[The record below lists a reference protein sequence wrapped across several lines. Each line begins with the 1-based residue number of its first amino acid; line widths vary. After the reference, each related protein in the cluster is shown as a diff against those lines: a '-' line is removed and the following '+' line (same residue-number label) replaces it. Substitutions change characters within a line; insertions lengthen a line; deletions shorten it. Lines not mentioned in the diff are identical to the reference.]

1 MKSNILHRQTA
12 HDYPLAVRGEGP
24 YLFDQDGKQYLDASG
39 GAAVSCLGHG
49 HADIQQA
56 IIEQVGKL
64 AFAHT
69 GFFSNEPAERLAE
82 TLIKK
87 SPAGDGRVM
96 FVSGGSEAI
105 EAAIKL
111 CRQIHVERGDLDRT
125 HYIARRQSYHGTTM
139 GALALGHHVAR
150 RKPYEPLLQNGPN
163 LSNVSHVAPCNA
175 YRNQGSLSEEDYSE
189 QAAKDLEDEILRI
202 GPEKVAAFFAETV
215 SGSSLGAMPPTR
227 GYFARIREICDRHG
241 VLLVLDEVMCGMGRT
256 GHLFACEK
264 DEIIPDMI
272 ALAKGLGGGY
282 QPIGAVVLKPGLS
295 ETIDQ
300 GSGALMQSHTYMAH
314 ATACACG
321 LAVLNTIE
329 RDNLLENVRRQGE
342 QLKDQLNEKF
352 GQHPHIGDIRGRGLF
367 IGLEF
372 VKSRETKEPFARSA
386 NISGKVKSKA
396 MEHGL
401 ICYPGNGTA
410 DGDLGDHIL
419 LAPPFIVEQ
428 KQLDE
433 IIERL
438 DQTLKDVLS

>member
-56 IIEQVGKL
+56 IVNQVNKL

-82 TLIKK
+82 TLIEK

-111 CRQIHVERGDLDRT
+111 CRQIHVERGDAERT

-150 RKPYEPLLQNGPN
+150 RKPYEPLLQNGPS
-163 LSNVSHVAPCNA
+163 LSNVSHIAPCNA
-175 YRNQGSLSEEDYSE
+175 YRFQGSLSEEDYSE
-189 QAAKDLEDEILRI
+189 LAAKDLEDQILRI

-227 GYFARIREICDRHG
+227 GYFARIREICDRYG

-256 GHLFACEK
+256 GYLFACEK
-264 DEIIPDMI
+264 DDIIPDMVT
-272 ALAKGLGGGY
+272 LAKGLGGGY
-282 QPIGAVVLKPGLS
+282 QPIGAVVLKPGLA

-329 RDNLLENVRRQGE
+329 
-342 QLKDQLNEKF
+342 
-352 GQHPHIGDIRGRGLF
+352 
-367 IGLEF
+367 
-372 VKSRETKEPFARSA
+372 
-386 NISGKVKSKA
+386 
-396 MEHGL
+396 
-401 ICYPGNGTA
+401 
-410 DGDLGDHIL
+410 
-419 LAPPFIVEQ
+419 
-428 KQLDE
+428 
-433 IIERL
+433 
-438 DQTLKDVLS
+438 